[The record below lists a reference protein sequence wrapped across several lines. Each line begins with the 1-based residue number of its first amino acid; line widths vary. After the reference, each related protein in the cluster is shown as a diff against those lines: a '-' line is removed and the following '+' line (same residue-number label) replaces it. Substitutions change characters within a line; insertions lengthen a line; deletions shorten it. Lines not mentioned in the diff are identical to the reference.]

1 MSDELLNEQLTDP
14 QSVPSIAIGIVS
26 RNEARDLDACLAT
39 VPWATE
45 IYVLDMQST
54 DDTRAVAEKYGATI
68 IPVREVPV
76 AEQVRDAYLTLFE
89 SDWMLQLDCDERVDP
104 QFREKIIEVLQTDDV
119 SDVAAFVLPFRLY
132 ACGSPI
138 DHGMGRNGSV
148 RFFRRG
154 KVRYSDAQGAHRNP
168 ILAGELRDLTGR
180 VPPVHHYAIT
190 SVDQYLEKCIRYAK
204 TESLEISADQL
215 DPFVFWRMFYKFTV
229 IDEGWKDGVT
239 GMLFTSILAFSRALP
254 HAYAW
259 ERLGHPSVPLKRR
272 GQAVA
277 TGVDVRKAF
286 NDQVDEPLLDHAL
299 RNAGTAPVGDII
311 GLARESLRA
320 KPSLLLHPTSAK
332 AAIKFTG
339 TRLVKRGKSLLGR

>member
-1 MSDELLNEQLTDP
+1 MEPVTAAAHSHATE
-14 QSVPSIAIGIVS
+14 VPSIAIGIVS

-54 DDTRAVAEKYGATI
+54 DDTRAVAEKYGATV
-68 IPVREVPV
+68 IPVRDAPV

-104 QFREKIIEVLQTDDV
+104 LFREKILEVLRNDDV

-154 KVRYSDAQGAHRNP
+154 KVRYSDSQGAHRNP
-168 ILAGELRDLTGR
+168 ILSGELRDLTGR

-190 SVDQYLEKCIRYAK
+190 SVDQYLEKSLRYAR
-204 TESLEISADQL
+204 TESFELTADQL
-215 DPFVFWRMFYKFTV
+215 DPLVFWRTFYKFSV
-229 IDEGWKDGVT
+229 IDEGWRDGFT
-239 GMLFTSILAFSRALP
+239 GLIFTSILAFSRAIP

-259 ERLGHPSVPLKRR
+259 ERLGHPPVPLIRR
-272 GQAVA
+272 GRAVNSR
-277 TGVDVRKAF
+277 GDVRRLF
-286 NDQVDEPLLDHAL
+286 NDQMEEPLLDHAL
-299 RNAGTAPVGDII
+299 QMVDTAPLWEVGSRVRH
-311 GLARESLRA
+311 ALRY
-320 KPSLLLHPTSAK
+320 KPSLLVHPTTAK
-332 AAIKFTG
+332 ATLKYSGI
-339 TRLVKRGKSLLGR
+339 RLARRAKRLLSR